1 MGSQNKTAIYRSGKF
16 LRKNIM
22 NFIGSSMFG
31 KLGLFVYICAIF
43 NNFIFAFK
51 DGIPDNRY
59 MLL

>member
-31 KLGLFVYICAIF
+31 KLGLFVYIIL
-43 NNFIFAFK
+43 N
-51 DGIPDNRY
+51 
-59 MLL
+59 L